1 MKPPST
7 RDNYVHLPRR
17 QYFSM
22 VEWHAAAILAIA
34 LTVLLVGYG
43 LNVEA
48 FQTVLPGFPTM
59 KARTAGL
66 LVLLS
71 VSCILSLRPF
81 AWAPWAS
88 SVLAVAVI
96 AIALSMGLNRTEAVA
111 GDVWS
116 IIPSDATIF
125 GLLCGGLAM
134 LVINHAP
141 RWTLFAGILALAA
154 ATPAIFRIIA
164 LLLFGGAPDDD
175 SPLDTMALHTAV
187 LISWFLLVCV
197 MLHPSLGFARL
208 LLRPSL
214 QGRLLRTMLP
224 IAVLLPVGAGAAT
237 LLLSQVIGA
246 GTEGLFA
253 MNASL
258 YLIMSAV
265 MVWQLSRLVEDWQR
279 EANER
284 STRLSRANGA
294 LEQYALSA
302 AHDLKAPGRHVLL
315 YGELLQEALEK
326 GDFATAKRHAKSI
339 RDSAL
344 DMPKIIE
351 GMLDFSRSA
360 FTRISPSVNA
370 LSEMVQAAAAQ
381 NAADIQAALGAVRVL
396 SDARLN
402 CDPTLIT
409 SVFQNLIANAIKS
422 RRHDQPLEIRID
434 AQREG
439 AGDGWRISV
448 EDNGVGFDPDFAA
461 VAFNPLA
468 RGVHTAGEGAGI
480 GLATCRS
487 IVQGHGGRIFIDQ
500 DYHGGARVVFTLP
513 DAPVQAAS

>member
-1 MKPPST
+1 M
-7 RDNYVHLPRR
+7 
-17 QYFSM
+17 
-22 VEWHAAAILAIA
+22 
-34 LTVLLVGYG
+34 
-43 LNVEA
+43 
-48 FQTVLPGFPTM
+48 
-59 KARTAGL
+59 
-66 LVLLS
+66 
-71 VSCILSLRPF
+71 
-81 AWAPWAS
+81 
-88 SVLAVAVI
+88 LAVAVI

-381 NAADIQAALGAVRVL
+381 NAADIPQAAHGAVRVL
-396 SDARLN
+396 SDARFT